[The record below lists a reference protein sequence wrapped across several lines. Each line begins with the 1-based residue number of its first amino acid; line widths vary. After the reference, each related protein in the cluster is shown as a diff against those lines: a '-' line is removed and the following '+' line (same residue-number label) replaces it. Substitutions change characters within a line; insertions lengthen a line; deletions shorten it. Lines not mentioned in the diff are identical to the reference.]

1 MVPNIFFL
9 FRANKYF
16 VGSGRFEKSDPDDLK
31 SLIRTD
37 PVQIMLKTKQYINI
51 TLMKT
56 DPWIYFVLLIER
68 ELGAWNPV

>member
-1 MVPNIFFL
+1 MVPNIFF
-9 FRANKYF
+9 FF
-16 VGSGRFEKSDPDDLK
+16 SGLTNISLDPDDLK

-37 PVQIMLKTKQYINI
+37 PVQIILKTKQYINA